1 MTGYEPTVWVDN
13 AAEPRLNADALNKIE
28 QGIAAAGSQ
37 DSPTFT
43 GNVTLP
49 STTTIGTVSPTELG
63 YLDGVTSG
71 IQSQLNAKA
80 PLASPALTGTPT
92 TPTAAAG
99 TNTTQI
105 ASTAYVRTEV
115 ANIVN
120 SAPATLDTLNEIA
133 QALGSDPN
141 FATTMTNLINTKAP
155 SASPTFTG
163 TVVLPSTTSIG
174 TITSTE
180 LGYLDGVTSSI
191 QTQLGT
197 KAPSADPTFTGT
209 VTLPTTT
216 SIGNVS
222 STELGYLDGVTS
234 AIQTQLNAKVD
245 EVASTDNAIVRFD
258 GAGGAVQNSSA
269 TLADDGSITA
279 TYFNATSNAAG
290 TNYKVGD
297 DAWIGDV
304 NWANTIRITGVT
316 EPANGYLIFGN
327 GDSTALG
334 RAGTGALTYG
344 GNTIWHAGNDGSSSG
359 LDADLL
365 DGNHASAFALN
376 SHTHT
381 IANITSLQ
389 TTLDAK
395 VDEVAST
402 DNAIVRFDGAGGA
415 VQNSSATLADDGSI
429 TATYFNAT
437 SNAAGT
443 NYKVGDDAWIG
454 DVNWANTIRITG
466 VTEPANGYLIFG
478 NGDSTALGRAGTG
491 ALTYG
496 GNTIW
501 HAGNDGSSS
510 GLDADLLDGNHASAF
525 ALNSHT
531 HTIANITSLQTTL
544 DAKAPL
550 ASPSFTGTVTMP
562 NVSIT
567 SGSSVFYNTVIAR
580 DNQINV
586 NGEPTSSLGSPSLFE
601 VGVFPSTMTNKLW
614 FYDTTKFTF
623 EYTNNGTDWIT
634 QSNSTTDI
642 KKLVG
647 GAGSYSS
654 GIVIPNGAQKYR
666 ITIRNDGSYVY
677 LNHLYAYWSTNGHQ
691 SAVEI
696 WKKRDDGSWTQHTNS
711 ATNVS
716 AWPAHLHV
724 PFNAIP
730 WSTALTSGHYNDV
743 RIVFTPTWSG
753 SFPSNNI
760 SLLNIELWSGYPA
773 GKRTIY
779 DWDYDK
785 NVTFPNNVSISGA
798 LTLNGKP
805 AGRVHVQS
813 TAPSSPA
820 DGDLWVDTST
830 PTWTAPTFQN
840 SWVNY
845 GSEWNSAG
853 YYKDANGVV
862 HLRGLVKSGSIGAIF
877 TLPAGYRPTATWL
890 FICASNSSA
899 TPPGYARVDIN
910 TSGSVSLNTYSANSN
925 NGWVS
930 LDGITFATF

>member
-49 STTTIGTVSPTELG
+49 STTTIGTVSSTELG

-105 ASTAYVRTEV
+105 ASTAYVRTAV
-115 ANIVN
+115 ANLVN
-120 SAPATLDTLNEIA
+120 SAPSTLDTLNEIA
-133 QALGSDPN
+133 AALGSDPN

-191 QTQLGT
+191 QTQISG
-197 KAPSADPTFTGT
+197 KA
-209 VTLPTTT
+209 
-216 SIGNVS
+216 NS
-222 STELGYLDGVTS
+222 SHTHAISDVTS
-234 AIQTQLNAKVD
+234 LQTTLDAKVD
-245 EVASTDNAIVRFD
+245 EVASTDNAIVRFN

-359 LDADLL
+359 LDADLQ
-365 DGNHASAFALN
+365 DGNHASAFAL
-376 SHTHT
+376 S
-381 IANITSLQ
+381 
-389 TTLDAK
+389 
-395 VDEVAST
+395 
-402 DNAIVRFDGAGGA
+402 
-415 VQNSSATLADDGSI
+415 
-429 TATYFNAT
+429 
-437 SNAAGT
+437 
-443 NYKVGDDAWIG
+443 
-454 DVNWANTIRITG
+454 
-466 VTEPANGYLIFG
+466 
-478 NGDSTALGRAGTG
+478 
-491 ALTYG
+491 
-496 GNTIW
+496 
-501 HAGNDGSSS
+501 
-510 GLDADLLDGNHASAF
+510 
-525 ALNSHT
+525 SHT

-567 SGSSVFYNTVIAR
+567 QADSVFYNPVTAR
-580 DNQINV
+580 SYRINR
-586 NGEPTSSLGSPSLFE
+586 NGIPTSNLGDATVFE
-601 VGVFPSTMTNKLW
+601 AGVFPGTMNNKLW

-634 QSNSTTDI
+634 QSNSTTEI
-642 KKLVG
+642 KKLLS
-647 GAGSYSS
+647 GAGSTSGSS
-654 GIVIPNGAQKYR
+654 IYIPYGAQKYR
-666 ITIRNDGSYVY
+666 ITIRNDGSYVF
-677 LNHLYAYWSTNGHQ
+677 LGHLYAYWSTNGHQ
-691 SAVEI
+691 SQVAI
-696 WKKRDDGSWTQHTNS
+696 WKKRDDGAWTQHTND
-711 ATNVS
+711 TTLVS

-724 PFNAIP
+724 PFWSIP
-730 WSTALTSGHYNDV
+730 WSTASTGGHYNDF
-743 RIVFTPTWSG
+743 RIEFTPTWNG
-753 SFPSNNI
+753 SYPSNNI
-760 SLLNIELWSGYPA
+760 NLIFLELWGGHPV

-785 NVTFPNNVSISGA
+785 NVTFPNNVSIPGA

-820 DGDLWVDTST
+820 NGDLWVDTST
-830 PTWTAPTFQN
+830 PEPFRANSVASTSLSWDSAVTPGPYPYLMHGTDNANGPATSNYYYLTNYCYTAASGNMTQMAVPYTGTGGIKYRTKYGGTW
-840 SWVNY
+840 SL
-845 GSEWNSAG
+845 WNSA
-853 YYKDANGVV
+853 
-862 HLRGLVKSGSIGAIF
+862 
-877 TLPAGYRPTATWL
+877 
-890 FICASNSSA
+890 
-899 TPPGYARVDIN
+899 
-910 TSGSVSLNTYSANSN
+910 
-925 NGWVS
+925 
-930 LDGITFATF
+930 

>member
-234 AIQTQLNAKVD
+234 AIQTQLN
-245 EVASTDNAIVRFD
+245 
-258 GAGGAVQNSSA
+258 
-269 TLADDGSITA
+269 
-279 TYFNATSNAAG
+279 
-290 TNYKVGD
+290 
-297 DAWIGDV
+297 
-304 NWANTIRITGVT
+304 
-316 EPANGYLIFGN
+316 
-327 GDSTALG
+327 
-334 RAGTGALTYG
+334 
-344 GNTIWHAGNDGSSSG
+344 
-359 LDADLL
+359 
-365 DGNHASAFALN
+365 
-376 SHTHT
+376 
-381 IANITSLQ
+381 
-389 TTLDAK
+389 AK

>member
-344 GNTIWHAGNDGSSSG
+344 GNTIWHAGNDGSGSG

-365 DGNHASAFALN
+365 DGNHASAFAL
-376 SHTHT
+376 S
-381 IANITSLQ
+381 
-389 TTLDAK
+389 
-395 VDEVAST
+395 
-402 DNAIVRFDGAGGA
+402 
-415 VQNSSATLADDGSI
+415 
-429 TATYFNAT
+429 
-437 SNAAGT
+437 
-443 NYKVGDDAWIG
+443 
-454 DVNWANTIRITG
+454 
-466 VTEPANGYLIFG
+466 
-478 NGDSTALGRAGTG
+478 
-491 ALTYG
+491 
-496 GNTIW
+496 
-501 HAGNDGSSS
+501 
-510 GLDADLLDGNHASAF
+510 
-525 ALNSHT
+525 SHT

-567 SGSSVFYNTVIAR
+567 QADSVFYNPVTAR
-580 DNQINV
+580 SYRINP
-586 NGEPTSSLGSPSLFE
+586 NGIPTSNLGDATVFE
-601 VGVFPSTMTNKLW
+601 AGVFPGTMNNKLW

-634 QSNSTTDI
+634 QSNSTTEI
-642 KKLVG
+642 KKLLS
-647 GAGSYSS
+647 GAGSTS
-654 GIVIPNGAQKYR
+654 GSNIYIPYGAQKYR

-691 SAVEI
+691 SQVAI
-696 WKKRDDGSWTQHTNS
+696 WKKRDDGAWTQHTND
-711 ATNVS
+711 TTLVS

-724 PFNAIP
+724 PFWSIP
-730 WSTALTSGHYNDV
+730 WSTASTGGHYNDF
-743 RIVFTPTWSG
+743 RIEFTPTWNG
-753 SFPSNNI
+753 SYPSNNI
-760 SLLNIELWSGYPA
+760 GLIYLELWGGYPA

-785 NVTFPNNVSISGA
+785 NVTFPNNVSIPGA

-820 DGDLWVDTST
+820 NGDLWVDTST
-830 PTWTAPTFQN
+830 PTWIAPTLLN
-840 SWVNY
+840 SWANY
-845 GSEWNSAG
+845 GGGYNNAG
-853 YYKDANGVV
+853 YMKDALGFV
-862 HLRGLVKSGSIGAIF
+862 HLRGLIKNGNIATIF
-877 TLPAGYRPTATWL
+877 NLPSGYRPVGQCL
-890 FICASNSSA
+890 FFAPCNHTP
-899 TPPGYARVDIN
+899 TPPVSARIDIIPSTGAVN
-910 TSGSVSLNTYSANSN
+910 LVSYETLGN
-925 NGWVS
+925 NAWVS
-930 LDGITFATF
+930 LDGIMFATF

>member
-13 AAEPRLNADALNKIE
+13 AASPRLNAEALNKIE

-49 STTTIGTVSPTELG
+49 ATTTIGTVSSVELG

-71 IQSQLNAKA
+71 IQGQLNAKA

-92 TPTAAAG
+92 APTAAAG

-133 QALGSDPN
+133 AALGSDPN

-163 TVVLPSTTSIG
+163 TVVLPG
-174 TITSTE
+174 
-180 LGYLDGVTSSI
+180 
-191 QTQLGT
+191 
-197 KAPSADPTFTGT
+197 
-209 VTLPTTT
+209 TT

-222 STELGYLDGVTS
+222 STEIGYLDGVTS
-234 AIQTQLNAKVD
+234 AIQTQISGKANSSHAHAISDVTNLQTSLDAKVD
-245 EVASTDNAIVRFD
+245 EVASTDNAIVRFN

-344 GNTIWHAGNDGSSSG
+344 GNTIWHAGNDGSGSG

-365 DGNHASAFALN
+365 DGNHASAFAL
-376 SHTHT
+376 S
-381 IANITSLQ
+381 
-389 TTLDAK
+389 
-395 VDEVAST
+395 
-402 DNAIVRFDGAGGA
+402 
-415 VQNSSATLADDGSI
+415 
-429 TATYFNAT
+429 
-437 SNAAGT
+437 
-443 NYKVGDDAWIG
+443 
-454 DVNWANTIRITG
+454 
-466 VTEPANGYLIFG
+466 
-478 NGDSTALGRAGTG
+478 
-491 ALTYG
+491 
-496 GNTIW
+496 
-501 HAGNDGSSS
+501 
-510 GLDADLLDGNHASAF
+510 
-525 ALNSHT
+525 SHT

-567 SGSSVFYNTVIAR
+567 QADSVFYTTVYLPSDLSNLVLGSAVGSGDRIR
-580 DNQINV
+580 LHRSGV
-586 NGEPTSSLGSPSLFE
+586 NGYVDYTGSLNFRPDGVGGTLTLTSTGATLAGTISL
-601 VGVFPSTMTNKLW
+601 PSTTSIGSVDSTELGYLNGVTSAIQTQLNAKVDEVASTDNAVVR
-614 FYDTTKFTF
+614 F
-623 EYTNNGTDWIT
+623 NGTGGSV
-634 QSNSTTDI
+634 QNSG
-642 KKLVG
+642 V
-647 GAGSYSS
+647 
-654 GIVIPNGAQKYR
+654 IV
-666 ITIRNDGSYVY
+666 
-677 LNHLYAYWSTNGHQ
+677 
-691 SAVEI
+691 
-696 WKKRDDGSWTQHTNS
+696 DDS
-711 ATNVS
+711 
-716 AWPAHLHV
+716 
-724 PFNAIP
+724 
-730 WSTALTSGHYNDV
+730 
-743 RIVFTPTWSG
+743 
-753 SFPSNNI
+753 
-760 SLLNIELWSGYPA
+760 
-773 GKRTIY
+773 
-779 DWDYDK
+779 
-785 NVTFPNNVSISGA
+785 NNVSIPGA

-820 DGDLWVDTST
+820 NGDLWVDTST
-830 PTWTAPTFQN
+830 PTWIAPTLLN
-840 SWVNY
+840 SWANY
-845 GSEWNSAG
+845 GGGYNNAG
-853 YYKDANGVV
+853 YMKDALGFV
-862 HLRGLVKSGSIGAIF
+862 HLRGLIKNGNIATIF
-877 TLPAGYRPTATWL
+877 NLPSGYRPVGQCL
-890 FICASNSSA
+890 FFAPCNHTP
-899 TPPGYARVDIN
+899 TPPVSARIDIIPSTGAVDL
-910 TSGSVSLNTYSANSN
+910 VSYETLGN
-925 NGWVS
+925 NAWVS
-930 LDGITFATF
+930 LDGIMFATF